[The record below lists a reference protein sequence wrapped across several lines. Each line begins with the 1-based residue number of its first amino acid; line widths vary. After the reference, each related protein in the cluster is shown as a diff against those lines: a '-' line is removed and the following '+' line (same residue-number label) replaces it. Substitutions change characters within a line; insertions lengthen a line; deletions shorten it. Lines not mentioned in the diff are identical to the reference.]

1 MKRTNSIS
9 NWLTLMLLFF
19 VLNVQA
25 QENSKIETVKNS
37 IDEII
42 EDIHHAADTIEHID
56 QINWIYEVGSYAKL
70 NNLIDYF
77 DDLGGPEEQVAKY
90 KVHSRVLEDRLLT
103 RKKNLDIG
111 NVIDLEY
118 QAEVEADIL
127 DLRAQLK
134 KADSEELHFIQR
146 DFELLQKIFDL
157 NMRHNTVV
165 GEWKEITHE
174 ELLQLKQ
181 EIDEKSDDLS
191 K

>member
-1 MKRTNSIS
+1 
-9 NWLTLMLLFF
+9 MLLFF

-25 QENSKIETVKNS
+25 QENSKIEKVKNS

-56 QINWIYEVGSYAKL
+56 QINWIYEAGSYAKL
-70 NNLIDYF
+70 NNLIEYY
-77 DDLGGPEEQVAKY
+77 DDLGGSEEQVAKY

-118 QAEVEADIL
+118 QAEVKADIL
-127 DLRAQLK
+127 DLRTQLQD
-134 KADSEELHFIQR
+134 ADSEELHFIQR

-165 GEWKEITHE
+165 GEWKEITRE
-174 ELLQLKQ
+174 KLLQLKQ

>member
-165 GEWKEITHE
+165 GEWKEITRE

>member
-146 DFELLQKIFDL
+146 DFELLQKVFDL
-157 NMRHNTVV
+157 NMKHNTVV